1 MAKGNSMTDQIL
13 DALREE
19 IVNCRYDANE
29 LITEGEISVRFQVS
43 KTPAREALNYLCQE
57 GLVEKLPHRGYLVKG
72 FTARDLENLFQFRC
86 ILESAAVEQTIRL
99 ASDREIA
106 TVSRLAER
114 RVAPGDPEP
123 YLQYSRL
130 NVEFHLA
137 LAQLGRNPILVS
149 TLQNVLNQLRRALT
163 LDWKQSDVNVLL
175 QGHSELMEAVAARNL
190 PGAKQRIVQ
199 ECTCAESRIFVRECG
214 GDTPEVPLLSFR

>member
-1 MAKGNSMTDQIL
+1 M
-13 DALREE
+13 
-19 IVNCRYDANE
+19 
-29 LITEGEISVRFQVS
+29 
-43 KTPAREALNYLCQE
+43 
-57 GLVEKLPHRGYLVKG
+57 VKG

-175 QGHSELMEAVAARNL
+175 QGHSELMEAVAARDLPCLLYTSYQNL
-190 PGAKQRIVQ
+190 RLFGKMSAIENVIIGAQMQPRYRFA
-199 ECTCAESRIFVRECG
+199 ECLIHTGNFKRSEQFFRDKALKMMKIMEIDRLSLIHIF
-214 GDTPEVPLLSFR
+214 S

>member
-1 MAKGNSMTDQIL
+1 MTDQIL
-13 DALREE
+13 AALREE

-29 LITEGEISVRFQVS
+29 LITEGEVSIRFQVS

-86 ILESAAVEQTIRL
+86 ILESAAVEQAIRL
-99 ASDREIA
+99 ASDQEIEA
-106 TVSRLAER
+106 VSRLAEG
-114 RVAPGDPEP
+114 RVGPEDPEP
-123 YLQYSRL
+123 YLRYSRL

-137 LAQLGRNPILVS
+137 LARLGRNPILVS

-163 LDWKQSDVNVLL
+163 LDWKQADVNALL
-175 QGHSELMEAVAARNL
+175 QGHSALMEAVAARDL
-190 PGAKQRIVQ
+190 SGAKQRILQ
-199 ECTCAESRIFVRECG
+199 ECTCAESRIFVRECA
-214 GDTPEVPLLSFR
+214 GDIPDVALLRFR